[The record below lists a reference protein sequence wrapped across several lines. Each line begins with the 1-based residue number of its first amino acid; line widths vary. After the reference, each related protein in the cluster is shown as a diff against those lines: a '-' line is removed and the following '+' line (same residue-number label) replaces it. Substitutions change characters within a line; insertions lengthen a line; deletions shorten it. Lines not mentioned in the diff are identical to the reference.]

1 MSDFSKTMKDL
12 LSRSAKFIGRT
23 FHSAASETKYKANEL
38 SLNNKRRELIHELGK
53 KVLELSAAGHVL
65 PAEATEIISQINKL
79 DGDMNVLR
87 NDHAAKKA
95 AAAEQYAMEKAA
107 RATEKAAAQ
116 AAAADAG
123 RSEDVRA
130 PAAGFGDHGGG
141 IVSGIYADDRVD
153 QPEDRG
159 DPGDPAGCGRL
170 RRGCGGDEGR
180 HARGDRASA
189 EGREDRAASSSEIS
203 LLPCKGGKAVVKYN

>member
-12 LSRSAKFIGRT
+12 LSRSVKFIGRT

-65 PAEATEIISQINKL
+65 PAEANEIISQINKL

-116 AAAADAG
+116 AAAAIEKGTASVEVEPPVVEVNAEVTD
-123 RSEDVRA
+123 DKPVA
-130 PAAGFGDHGGG
+130 PALELD
-141 IVSGIYADDRVD
+141 I
-153 QPEDRG
+153 E
-159 DPGDPAGCGRL
+159 
-170 RRGCGGDEGR
+170 E
-180 HARGDRASA
+180 
-189 EGREDRAASSSEIS
+189 
-203 LLPCKGGKAVVKYN
+203 AVEEVNKNEVPTLNI